1 MNIIEEIQK
10 EFNGI
15 TERERDIILK
25 IEELKQEVGKWMK
38 KRLN

>member
-25 IEELKQEVGKWMK
+25 IEELKQEVGK
-38 KRLN
+38 

>member
-25 IEELKQEVGKWMK
+25 IEELKEEVGK
-38 KRLN
+38 